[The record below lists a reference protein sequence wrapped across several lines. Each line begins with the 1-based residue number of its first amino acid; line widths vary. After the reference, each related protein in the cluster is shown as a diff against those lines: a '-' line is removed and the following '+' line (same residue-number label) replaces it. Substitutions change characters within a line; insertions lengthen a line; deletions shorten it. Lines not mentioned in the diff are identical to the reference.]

1 MIADQKIK
9 DGQLT
14 AGTIRQNCRGTIDRF
29 VASDNA
35 FSFMRSVKEISA
47 QWEQF
52 SNDVLAMVKQ
62 LQIPAYF
69 LTVCAEVS
77 WEELRYIINKLNNL
91 GLSEEG
97 LFWALIY

>member
-1 MIADQKIK
+1 
-9 DGQLT
+9 
-14 AGTIRQNCRGTIDRF
+14 
-29 VASDNA
+29 
-35 FSFMRSVKEISA
+35 
-47 QWEQF
+47 
-52 SNDVLAMVKQ
+52 MVKQ